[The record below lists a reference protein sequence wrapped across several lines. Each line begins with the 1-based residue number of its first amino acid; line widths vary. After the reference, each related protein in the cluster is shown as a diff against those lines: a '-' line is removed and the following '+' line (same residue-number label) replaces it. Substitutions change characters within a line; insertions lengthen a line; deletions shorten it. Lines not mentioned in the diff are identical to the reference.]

1 MDMLPTLCTAM
12 KRAGGDCLVLRT
24 GEPPHVLIGSGRQ
37 NVARAILS
45 SHAVEALVSQIFSDA
60 GQKTLKDATRVD
72 ERVTVP
78 EAGLTLTA
86 RAQREGDQISIE
98 LREYVAEPT
107 SPAVAPAP
115 APSDAES
122 QQWLE
127 VPFPD
132 ASDAA
137 FDAVPSFAVG
147 TEADGAVVEPS
158 DPPVHEI
165 VALDPLGARD
175 AADDTPAV
183 RYEELFLQV
192 PAAREVDVAVEVR
205 AHEAPEHLDAP
216 DHHASQ
222 ASVPLVEEP
231 QAWGPTASASQADTP
246 EPFVSVHEEP
256 VVTSSNLEFIESPSH
271 HAPTRES
278 LPTGLAGWVARA
290 GSRGATALYL
300 RAGAVPLVRVEERLE
315 PLASEAVGGWLF
327 DELLSE
333 FNGGRSNGWEPGGSG
348 EWTRQEPGVGQVS
361 GWAFVDDQG
370 PGLMVRLRGQV
381 SARGLYKFIPRK
393 VREACDGDG
402 LVVVSAAATADVAA
416 IAAAVGDLA
425 GRQRGG
431 YVIALRPAGAPR
443 HEISGAFVSQREFS
457 GSDGD
462 VAAAIRSAASESP
475 DVLIVAPPASEA
487 AMREAVHAADG
498 GRLVILAV
506 LAPTSMQ
513 ALRAIVGRASAGGD
527 AQTRLALATSFRA
540 AFAYRVLQR
549 LGGGRTLVRDLI
561 VGTSEISGLL
571 ASGDFAGVSRVQREG
586 SMSMTTVDDALA
598 RAVRRGHLSLRQ
610 AASHAVDKR
619 YLVSLVRSG
628 RRQQAGA
635 PERHETGAAPTA
647 SYVLEPVGI
656 ARRADAP
663 RWSNY

>member
-24 GEPPHVLIGSGRQ
+24 GEPPHVLIGTGRQ

-45 SHAVEALVSQIFSDA
+45 THAVEALVSQIFSDTGRKA
-60 GQKTLKDATRVD
+60 LAETTRVD

-78 EAGLTLTA
+78 DAGLTLTA
-86 RAQREGDQISIE
+86 SARREGDQISIE
-98 LREYVAEPT
+98 LREYVAEAT
-107 SPAVAPAP
+107 SSAVPPAVAPAP
-115 APSDAES
+115 APHDPALAARDTES
-122 QQWLE
+122 QQWFE
-127 VPFPD
+127 VPFD
-132 ASDAA
+132 GSDAA
-137 FDAVPSFAVG
+137 FDAVPSFAG
-147 TEADGAVVEPS
+147 SADADDAVVEPS
-158 DPPVHEI
+158 EPPVHEI
-165 VALDPLGARD
+165 MALDPVALD
-175 AADDTPAV
+175 DTPTV

-192 PAAREVDVAVEVR
+192 PPATEVHR
-205 AHEAPEHLDAP
+205 HEAPERLEAP
-216 DHHASQ
+216 DHHAS
-222 ASVPLVEEP
+222 PLVVDETP
-231 QAWGPTASASQADTP
+231 VSIPTESAAPADPP
-246 EPFVSVHEEP
+246 EPSVSVHEEP
-256 VVTSSNLEFIESPSH
+256 VVTSSNLQSIESPSH
-271 HAPTRES
+271 HVPARENS
-278 LPTGLAGWVARA
+278 PAGLAGWMSRA
-290 GSRGATALYL
+290 ATRGATALYL
-300 RAGAVPLVRVEERLE
+300 RAGAVPLVRVDERLE
-315 PLASEAVGGWLF
+315 PLASEAIGGWLF

-333 FNGGRSNGWEPGGSG
+333 FNGGRSNGWEPGSSG
-348 EWTRQEPGVGQVS
+348 EWTRQEPGVGHVS
-361 GWAFVDDQG
+361 GWSFVDDQG
-370 PGLMVRLRGQV
+370 PGLMMRLQGQA

-402 LVVVSAAATADVAA
+402 LLVVSAAATADVAA

-431 YVIALRPAGAPR
+431 YIIALRPAGSPR

-462 VAAAIRSAASESP
+462 VAAAIRGAASESP
-475 DVLIVAPPASEA
+475 DVLIVAPPTSEA

-561 VGTSEISGLL
+561 VGTSEVSALL
-571 ASGDFAGVSRVQREG
+571 ASGDFAGVARVQREG

-598 RAVRRGHLSLRQ
+598 RAVRRGHMSLRQ

-628 RRQQAGA
+628 RRQNATATAGHEDTRTAGA
-635 PERHETGAAPTA
+635 ASAA
-647 SYVLEPVGI
+647 YVLEPVGT